1 MLGALLTVAVGVVM
15 LMACVSDVR
24 GLRIPNL
31 YVALIFAAFF
41 PAFIFAPE
49 AFGTWWEHLGAMLV
63 FLVITYLMFVW
74 NMLGAGDAKYGA
86 ALALWVGLQGLMP
99 FVLYMAIVGGVLGV
113 MSLVL
118 RKYKP
123 VKNPRAGSWAATVQ
137 DGGNAVPY
145 GIAISV
151 GACAA
156 IFHTGFAF
164 HQLDE
169 LIKIIH

>member
-1 MLGALLTVAVGVVM
+1 MPGVLLTMAVGVITV
-15 LMACVSDVR
+15 LACISDVR

-41 PAFIFAPE
+41 PAFIFMPD

-63 FLVITYLMFVW
+63 FLVITYVMFVW

-86 ALALWVGLQGLMP
+86 ALALWIGLQGLMP

-113 MSLVL
+113 LSLVL

-123 VKNPRAGSWAATVQ
+123 VKNPRVGSWAATVQ

-145 GIAISV
+145 GIAITA
-151 GACAA
+151 GAWGA

-169 LIKIIH
+169 LIRIIH